1 MQLVA
6 QHPNEFDLLGF
17 MFYSDFSYN
26 YSDEARKA
34 KIVETIDTAVGM
46 GIPASKLLIGATTD
60 HLNEPHSTPDVYVD
74 VYNQLRAKYPD
85 LRGLFHWETLI
96 DRDNNWAFVNLARGA
111 VG

>member
-1 MQLVA
+1 MRVSVSLFEKSPAIGV
-6 QHPNEFDLLGF
+6 
-17 MFYSDFSYN
+17 
-26 YSDEARKA
+26 
-34 KIVETIDTAVGM
+34 
-46 GIPASKLLIGATTD
+46 IPTSKGLAFGATTD